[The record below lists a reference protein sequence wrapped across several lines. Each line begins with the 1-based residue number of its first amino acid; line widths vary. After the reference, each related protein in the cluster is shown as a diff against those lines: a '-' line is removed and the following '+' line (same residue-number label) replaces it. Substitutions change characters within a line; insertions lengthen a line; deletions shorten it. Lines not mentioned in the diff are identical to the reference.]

1 MIVYKSQF
9 RVRVFFRG
17 MFFVDYYVNLVI
29 LYIYY
34 KLQKFILRFDL
45 MSVKWDKGQLVFMI
59 SFNCIKMWLISV
71 RNIN

>member
-1 MIVYKSQF
+1 
-9 RVRVFFRG
+9 

-59 SFNCIKMWLISV
+59 LFNFIKMWLISV